1 MKKCRTD
8 KATRQALE
16 TLPQDLDETYER
28 ILSKVSEDDYE
39 LVRRSLLWLAH
50 TRKPL
55 TLTELCEA
63 VVVETDIDDLD
74 PESRLRDPYDLL
86 QILGCLVLCHEN
98 KKELEV
104 VLAHHSVKEYLMCS
118 RLLSSKLS
126 KFYLGSTGNIEIA
139 RTCLTY
145 LLFKHFSTGPCISA
159 AEYSTRLDNY
169 PLFIYAS
176 GLWPDHAR
184 PVLSTDKKLFQLAMR
199 LFDPSSTKSEPQSSK
214 GYRNKNFMSWIQCIC
229 AWPMGD
235 SWSVNHFNERATPL
249 YYASSFGLT
258 EIVEELI
265 NRKVALDAP
274 GGRFLGTALH
284 AAVWR
289 GHNDILKML
298 IDAGADQSLADIQ
311 NETPADLAIWANRSL
326 HALKLLGVE
335 IDTSHPGRLMYR
347 VPYPDKRL
355 PIEF

>member
-1 MKKCRTD
+1 
-8 KATRQALE
+8 
-16 TLPQDLDETYER
+16 
-28 ILSKVSEDDYE
+28 
-39 LVRRSLLWLAH
+39 LWLAH

-63 VVVETDIDDLD
+63 VVVEKDMDDVD

-86 QILGCLVLCHEN
+86 EILGCLVLCHEN
-98 KKELEV
+98 NKELEV

-118 RLLSSKLS
+118 RLESSKLS
-126 KFYLGSTGNIEIA
+126 KFYLGSMGDIEIA
-139 RTCLTY
+139 STCLTY
-145 LLFKHFSTGPCISA
+145 LLFKHFGTGPCKSA

-176 GLWPDHAR
+176 RLWPDHAR
-184 PVLSTDKKLFQLAMR
+184 SVLSIDKNVFQLTMR
-199 LFDPSSTKSEPQSSK
+199 LFDPSSTTSQPQSSK
-214 GYRNKNFMSWIQCIC
+214 VYRNKNFMSWIQCIC

-235 SWSVNHFNERATPL
+235 SWSVNDFNQRATPL
-249 YYASSFGLT
+249 YYASSYGLT

-265 NRKVALDAP
+265 IRKVSLDAR

-298 IDAGADQSLADIQ
+298 IDAGADQSRADIQ
-311 NETPADLAIWANRSL
+311 SETPADLAIWGSRSL
-326 HALKLLGVE
+326 DTLKLLGVE
-335 IDTSHPGRLMYR
+335 VDTSSPRRTTYR
-347 VPYPDKRL
+347 VPKSEKRL
-355 PIEF
+355 PFKF